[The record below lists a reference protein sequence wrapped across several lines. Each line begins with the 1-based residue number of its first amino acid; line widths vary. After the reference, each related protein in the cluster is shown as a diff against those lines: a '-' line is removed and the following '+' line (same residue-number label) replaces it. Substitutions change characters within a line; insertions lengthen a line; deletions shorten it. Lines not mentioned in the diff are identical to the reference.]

1 MSGIDPLHRA
11 SRAGLRRPHSVVT
24 EIIERDRI
32 ADRLK
37 GVTSVGHPAL
47 TRHSPGTAPHRNP
60 LSSCR
65 ALVVPGGLT
74 PL

>member
-1 MSGIDPLHRA
+1 MRDGQSQVRMSGIDPLHRA

-47 TRHSPGTAPHRNP
+47 TRNSTA
-60 LSSCR
+60 
-65 ALVVPGGLT
+65 
-74 PL
+74 

>member
-47 TRHSPGTAPHRNP
+47 TRNSTA
-60 LSSCR
+60 
-65 ALVVPGGLT
+65 
-74 PL
+74 

>member
-24 EIIERDRI
+24 EIIGPTIKVERDRI

-47 TRHSPGTAPHRNP
+47 TRNSTA
-60 LSSCR
+60 
-65 ALVVPGGLT
+65 
-74 PL
+74 